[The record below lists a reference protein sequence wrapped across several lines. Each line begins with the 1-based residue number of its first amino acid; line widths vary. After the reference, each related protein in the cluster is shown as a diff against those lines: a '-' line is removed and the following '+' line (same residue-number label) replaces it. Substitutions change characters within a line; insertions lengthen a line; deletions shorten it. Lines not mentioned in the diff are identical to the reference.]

1 MLSSSFRVVPGRLL
15 PALLVAA
22 TILAGCGGSGAGKQ
36 AQTINGRGFRFDAP
50 AGWTVHRSGR
60 LVTAAKAG
68 DLVQVA
74 TFSLLKP
81 YNPALFDRVE
91 RELRMRMQE
100 IAAQTGGTVSGGST
114 VTAGGIRSHSYE
126 VTAGD
131 RVDEYTFVLQGKRE
145 YQLLCRRAKSSGD
158 DVCGRL
164 VKSFEPA

>member
-1 MLSSSFRVVPGRLL
+1 M
-15 PALLVAA
+15 
-22 TILAGCGGSGAGKQ
+22 
-36 AQTINGRGFRFDAP
+36 NGRGFRFDAP
-50 AGWTVHRSGR
+50 AGWTVQRSGR
-60 LVTAAKAG
+60 LVSAAKGG

-74 TFSLLKP
+74 AFSLLKP
-81 YNPALFDRVE
+81 YKSALFDRVE

-100 IAAQTGGTVSGGST
+100 IAAQTGGSVSGSST

-145 YQLLCRRAKSSGD
+145 YQLLCRHAKTSGGD
-158 DVCGRL
+158 ACDRL